1 MVPDTAQPRMEGLQ
15 GVCEML
21 DIIAA
26 SIVANVEVV
35 REMGK
40 AVS

>member
-1 MVPDTAQPRMEGLQ
+1 MVRDTSLPRMEGLQ

-21 DIIAA
+21 DIMAA
-26 SIVANVEVV
+26 SIVADVEVV